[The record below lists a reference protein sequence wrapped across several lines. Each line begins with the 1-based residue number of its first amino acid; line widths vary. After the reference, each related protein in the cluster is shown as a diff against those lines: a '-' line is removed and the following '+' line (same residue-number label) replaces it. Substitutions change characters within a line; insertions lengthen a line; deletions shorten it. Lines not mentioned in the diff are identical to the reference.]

1 MDQTL
6 ATLATNRG
14 VRGAF
19 VAAYAGRILAR
30 TGLDDVNGEI
40 VSAAVPYLARVF
52 GALRLS
58 GVKGSIYYLSFH
70 DGRLV
75 AADLGG
81 ACLVLACDLDAE
93 MSRLRMSLN
102 VAAADLRR
110 SEDLAAAVPGAGTA
124 PPPANAAGLGG
135 EPAAILRLLES
146 AGA

>member
-6 ATLATNRG
+6 ATLAINRG

-19 VAAYAGRILAR
+19 VATYAGRVLAW
-30 TGLDDVNGEI
+30 TGLEDVNEEI
-40 VSAAVPYLARVF
+40 VSAAIPYLARVF

-58 GVKGSIYYLSFH
+58 GVKTSLYYVSFQ

-81 ACLVLACDLDAE
+81 ACLVLICDLDAE

-102 VAAADLRR
+102 VAAADLRL
-110 SEDLAAAVPGAGTA
+110 SPDLAAAVPAAGTA
-124 PPPANAAGLGG
+124 PPPADAAAIEG
-135 EPAAILRLLES
+135 EAAAILRRLES